1 MLYQRLLY
9 PHTHKKDIFKGMQLN
24 KKSFKIKIKQESFIF
39 VKKLLSRN
47 FA

>member
-9 PHTHKKDIFKGMQLN
+9 PHTHKNDIFKGMQLN

-39 VKKLLSRN
+39 VKKASVT
-47 FA
+47 